1 MALPLDAGGIG
12 HALVSAVEEAC
23 FFHTVARQQ
32 QTRIEL
38 KGSHP
43 LTENYSVLRPEV
55 SHDLQGRPLVAVNSA
70 LIEHLLAGDRLI
82 IAGQAK
88 SHCVAWTVAD
98 LLSEIQQRD
107 PQLAQRVYLLED
119 CMSPVVVPGS
129 WTSAKLPMQPLPSLL
144 LPACTDH
151 H

>member
-1 MALPLDAGGIG
+1 MIWPYHSMLGGIG

-55 SHDLQGRPLVAVNSA
+55 SHDPQGRPLGAVNRA
-70 LIEHLLAGDRLI
+70 LIEHLLAGDCLI

-88 SHCVAWTVAD
+88 SHCVTWTVAD
-98 LLSEIQQRD
+98 LLREIQQRD
-107 PQLAQRVYLLED
+107 VQLAQ
-119 CMSPVVVPGS
+119 
-129 WTSAKLPMQPLPSLL
+129 
-144 LPACTDH
+144 
-151 H
+151 